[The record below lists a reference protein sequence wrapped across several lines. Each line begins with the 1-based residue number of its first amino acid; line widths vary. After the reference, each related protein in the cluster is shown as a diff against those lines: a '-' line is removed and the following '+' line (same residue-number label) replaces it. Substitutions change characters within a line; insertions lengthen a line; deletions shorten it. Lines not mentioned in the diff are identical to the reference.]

1 MNLCQEV
8 ILEGGQADPPGSL
21 GIVSPT
27 KDWRQ
32 GSWWLEK
39 PCLSLAL
46 LSLPRTV
53 LEGNEGSGTRLRS
66 HRDYSYPSQKN

>member
-27 KDWRQ
+27 KDWRL
-32 GSWWLEK
+32 GKLVVRKAMPASCTAVS
-39 PCLSLAL
+39 P
-46 LSLPRTV
+46 
-53 LEGNEGSGTRLRS
+53 
-66 HRDYSYPSQKN
+66 KNCSRRE